1 MATTVP
7 ARSSLPTDAELTTL
21 AEVERRVL
29 WLAMR
34 IVDHA
39 NRERASSDPLKVGG
53 HQASSASMVS
63 MMTALW
69 FWDLEAE
76 DRVSVKP
83 HASPVLHAIS
93 YLLGRLEEP
102 QLRTLREFG
111 GLQAYPSRTKD
122 PFPVDYSTGSVG
134 LGAAAPLFG
143 ALAGRYVEAH
153 FGRRG
158 RRGRFISLLGD
169 AELDEG
175 NVWEAIL
182 DPATQGLGEA
192 VWLVDVNRQSLDRVV
207 PVIKAGGLQRGF
219 ESAGWNVVEL
229 KYGTRLREAFDR
241 DCGAVLRRRIDE
253 MPNQEYQSLFGED
266 ERTVTE
272 ALEHT
277 LSLGERWKL
286 RSALE
291 PYRGGVGELIRDL
304 GGHDLSDLCGA
315 LADTH
320 GRSDRPTVIFA
331 YTIKGHRLPIAGRP
345 LNHSA
350 LLTGE
355 QIDEL
360 RRDLLIDPD
369 REWACFDDGEQAGA
383 LCAEAAARLAP
394 RPRPAARS
402 VVTVAPSAD
411 RPPRGASTQ
420 EAFGR
425 VLTGLARE
433 REVGERIV
441 TSAPDVSV
449 STSLGGWINRSGVFG
464 PDGEPDVEV
473 DGQALRWRVGRSGR
487 HVELGISEMNLFLL
501 LSQLGLTDELMG
513 ELLLPV
519 GTVYDPFVCRGL
531 DALIYGLYSGAR
543 FVLAGT
549 PSGISLSREGG
560 AHQSTITP
568 SIGLELPGITYAEPA
583 FAAEVD
589 WLLRDGLQ
597 RVARRERSLYLRLS
611 TKPIDQLPFEA
622 LIELR
627 GAEAVRGDVV
637 AGAYWL
643 RGSPGA
649 DVTIA
654 VCGAL
659 VPEALAAADQLQEDD
674 DVTAAV
680 LALPSPDRVY
690 REWRA
695 ARTAPLANGRTARP
709 ESHLELLFAGRAA
722 VPLVSVIDGASHSLA
737 FLGSALGV
745 RQVALGVDEFGQS
758 GSLADVY
765 DAHDVSADAIAG
777 AAIAAMVG

>member
-21 AEVERRVL
+21 AEIERRVL

-143 ALAGRYVEAH
+143 ALAGRYAEAH

-158 RRGRFISLLGD
+158 RRGRYISLLGD

-241 DCGAVLRRRIDE
+241 DGGAVLRRRIDE

-272 ALEHT
+272 ALERT

-291 PYRGGVGELIRDL
+291 PDRGGVGELIRDL

-315 LADTH
+315 LVDTH

-369 REWACFDDGEQAGA
+369 REWSCFDEGERAGV

-394 RPRPAARS
+394 PPRPAARP
-402 VVTVAPSAD
+402 VLTVAPSAD

-433 REVGERIV
+433 RGVGERIV
-441 TSAPDVSV
+441 TTAPDVSV
-449 STSLGGWINRSGVFG
+449 STNLGGWINRAGVFG
-464 PDGEPDVEV
+464 P
-473 DGQALRWRVGRSGR
+473 
-487 HVELGISEMNLFLL
+487 
-501 LSQLGLTDELMG
+501 
-513 ELLLPV
+513 
-519 GTVYDPFVCRGL
+519 
-531 DALIYGLYSGAR
+531 
-543 FVLAGT
+543 
-549 PSGISLSREGG
+549 
-560 AHQSTITP
+560 
-568 SIGLELPGITYAEPA
+568 
-583 FAAEVD
+583 
-589 WLLRDGLQ
+589 
-597 RVARRERSLYLRLS
+597 ER
-611 TKPIDQLPFEA
+611 
-622 LIELR
+622 
-627 GAEAVRGDVV
+627 
-637 AGAYWL
+637 
-643 RGSPGA
+643 
-649 DVTIA
+649 
-654 VCGAL
+654 
-659 VPEALAAADQLQEDD
+659 
-674 DVTAAV
+674 
-680 LALPSPDRVY
+680 
-690 REWRA
+690 
-695 ARTAPLANGRTARP
+695 
-709 ESHLELLFAGRAA
+709 
-722 VPLVSVIDGASHSLA
+722 
-737 FLGSALGV
+737 
-745 RQVALGVDEFGQS
+745 
-758 GSLADVY
+758 
-765 DAHDVSADAIAG
+765 
-777 AAIAAMVG
+777 